1 MKIMHKRSLRS
12 LSLFALFL
20 LALLAGTGPLALA
33 QEAVQG
39 TLTLPVAARLGSTL
53 LPPGDYKFTVQLIGA
68 VRSVEGVQLV
78 STPVSVLLMG
88 TSKDAP
94 VASALAMASRPD
106 PRNPKLLEFVPD
118 GHGVAIHS
126 ISLDNL
132 GVVLQ
137 FFDATAHNTMRAH
150 TTPPT
155 PSIISAKAD

>member
-1 MKIMHKRSLRS
+1 MKIMQTPSLRS
-12 LSLFALFL
+12 LALFAVFA
-20 LALLAGTGPLALA
+20 LALLAGTGPLALG

-39 TLTLPVAARLGSTL
+39 TLTLPIAARLGSTL

-68 VRSVEGVQLV
+68 VRSIDGVQLV

-94 VASALAMASRPD
+94 IASALAMASRPD
-106 PRNPKLLEFVPD
+106 PRTPKLLEFVPD

-126 ISLDNL
+126 IALDTL

-137 FFDATAHNTMRAH
+137 FIDTAPQSTMRAR
-150 TTPPT
+150 TTQPT
-155 PSIISAKAD
+155 PSTISAKAD